1 MQQATVLL
9 VDASAE
15 RRGFL
20 RSALENRGWAVT
32 GEAGSIAE
40 LINACA
46 DLESAPATV
55 LVGADIHGATS
66 MQVARMIKRT
76 WPKAA
81 VVREM
86 KAEERAVHAP
96 VLRLAAGA

>member
-32 GEAGSIAE
+32 GEAGNIAE

-46 DLESAPATV
+46 ELDSAPATV
-55 LVGADIHGATS
+55 LVGATFDGTS
-66 MQVARMIKRT
+66 SVQVARMIKRT
-76 WPKAA
+76 WPKAT

-86 KAEERAVHAP
+86 RPEDQAVQAP
-96 VLRLAAGA
+96 VLRIAASA